1 MTTTPLDAALEAA
14 TAAGDVLRRKFPH
27 AREVN
32 SKGWRDIV
40 TDADFAAQQAI
51 ADILVPRFPDFALLS
66 EEGRHDIDLSAPAP
80 TWVIDPLDGTTNYAR
95 QFPSFGVSIALAQ
108 RGEIQLGVIHDPLRR
123 ETFYA
128 EKGKGAF
135 ARRESG
141 RRSPRPLR
149 VSALTD
155 FGGALVGVDWARDP
169 ALRQRI
175 VEALGRVAAECRTV
189 RAVGSA
195 ALGLA
200 YVAAGWLD
208 GYYHLALQPWDVAAG
223 ALIVTEAGGRISTP
237 DGSAWQLGIGQAVA
251 SNEVLHEEFLRTL
264 GLG

>member
-14 TAAGDVLRRKFPH
+14 TAAGGVLRRKFPH
-27 AREVN
+27 AREVK

-40 TDADFAAQQAI
+40 TDADFAAQQTI

-66 EEGRHDIDLSAPAP
+66 EEGRHDVDLGAPAP

-108 RGEIQLGVIHDPLRR
+108 RGELQLGVIHDPLRR

-135 ARRESG
+135 ARRENG
-141 RRSPRPLR
+141 RRPPRPLR

-155 FGGALVGVDWARDP
+155 FAGALVGVDWARDP
-169 ALRQRI
+169 ALRQR
-175 VEALGRVAAECRTV
+175 VAEALGRVAAACRTV

-237 DGSAWQLGIGQAVA
+237 DGSAWQLGLGQAVA

-264 GLG
+264 RLG